1 MLTRLQTIWEDVR
14 TSLWALPFLMI
25 AVAALMAIFASR
37 ISIDIQGDPV
47 WFLYSGNAKD
57 APDFLSNLVA
67 AMITLATL
75 AISITMV
82 VLTLAA
88 QQLGPRLIRIFMSD
102 LRTQAMLGLFVATV
116 VYLLLVMR
124 SVYGDT
130 VPNLAV
136 TIGSALVILSVIV
149 LLIFVHHLAR
159 SIVSDNVLEHVGSEI
174 DGSARHLLPAQTHEV
189 SEQLP
194 RPEGSPAE
202 LRLRCEGYV
211 QALDHSAIVEAAC
224 NADAVVE
231 LNLKPGHLLLPGVAI
246 GSIWPADALS
256 DDLVHAVEHGVL
268 VGWQRT
274 SVQDIEFSLR
284 QMVEVGSRALSPGV
298 NDPYTAMVTIDRLS
312 ISLVH
317 IMRRRP
323 AQTQWCDEDGVLR
336 LLVHPASFD
345 GLIDASFN
353 MLRQYGE
360 GSAAVLIRLA
370 DRLRDLYELSDTNQ
384 RAAICRH
391 LEMVLRA
398 GRRSLPEPN
407 DLAALEDRMP
417 QAMRVTSAA
426 AQA

>member
-1 MLTRLQTIWEDVR
+1 MLTRLQTIWEDIR

-25 AVAALMAIFASR
+25 AVAAVMAVLATR
-37 ISIDIQGDPV
+37 VSIDIQGDPV
-47 WFLYSGNAKD
+47 WFLYSGKAKD

-102 LRTQAMLGLFVATV
+102 LRTQTMLGLFVATV

-149 LLIFVHHLAR
+149 LLVFVHHLAR
-159 SIVSDNVLEHVGSEI
+159 SIVSDKVIEDVGIEI
-174 DGSARHLLPAQTHEV
+174 DASAKHLLAARKDGKPPILPA
-189 SEQLP
+189 
-194 RPEGSPAE
+194 PEGNPAD
-202 LRLRCEGYV
+202 LCLHCEGYV
-211 QALDHSAIVEAAC
+211 QALDHAAIVKTARKAK
-224 NADAVVE
+224 AVIK
-231 LNLKPGHLLLPGVAI
+231 LNVKPGHLLLPGVAI
-246 GSIWPADALS
+246 GSIWPADAMS
-256 DDLVHAVEHGVL
+256 DDIVRSVEHGVL
-268 VGWQRT
+268 VGRQRT
-274 SVQDIEFSLR
+274 SVQDIEFSIR

-298 NDPYTAMVTIDRLS
+298 NDPYTAMAAIDRLS
-312 ISLVH
+312 LSLSH
-317 IMRRRP
+317 IMRRQP
-323 AQTQWCDEDGVLR
+323 AQTQWCDEDGTLR
-336 LLVHPASFD
+336 LLVHPAGFD

-370 DRLRDLYELSDTNQ
+370 ERLNDLYEIGNTDQ
-384 RAAICRH
+384 RTAISRH

-398 GRRSLPEPN
+398 GRRSLSEPN
-407 DLAALEDRMP
+407 DLAALEDRISE
-417 QAMRVTSAA
+417 ALRITSAA
-426 AQA
+426 G